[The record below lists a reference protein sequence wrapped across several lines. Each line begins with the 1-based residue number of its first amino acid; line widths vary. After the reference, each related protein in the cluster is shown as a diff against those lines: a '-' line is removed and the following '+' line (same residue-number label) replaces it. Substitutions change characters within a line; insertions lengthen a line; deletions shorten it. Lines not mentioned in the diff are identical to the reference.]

1 MHFSLV
7 CSAISNYYEC
17 LSVHCLVQG
26 GGESDHREKPDPDP
40 TTEKNRT
47 RLRPN
52 EILPYFSRDEIENNL
67 NINTCLV
74 KNTFEHSF
82 LIKEQCFWGIWYLN
96 LNVGS
101 KLRIRPKYPDPD
113 PQPLFRVL
121 HFFYGLGPILRSI
134 ECTVHIN
141 NYFRTKFFF
150 CYLCGAPSFFL
161 FPCYF
166 IYFVFLILL

>member
-40 TTEKNRT
+40 TKWNS
-47 RLRPN
+47 P
-52 EILPYFSRDEIENNL
+52 ILFSRWNWEY
-67 NINTCLV
+67 
-74 KNTFEHSF
+74 FEYQYF
-82 LIKEQCFWGIWYLN
+82 IQWCLIKKNFRGIWYLI

-101 KLRIRPKYPDPD
+101 KLRIRTKHPDPD
-113 PQPLFRVL
+113 TQPLFRVL